1 MQNLSLTPRPV
12 ARFVSL
18 GIGCAAVLSA
28 LCSGARAENIAIV
41 VGVNQYPGLRPGSNL
56 GGCVNDAKLMGEKLG
71 AYKFNVTLL
80 ADDQAT
86 KQNILSTIT
95 ALKTK
100 LKPED
105 HFALYFAGH
114 GTVASNGESVLLTYS
129 SKDASESGDIQN
141 DELYQAVRALPA
153 RAKTILLDSCHSGGM
168 VRSVTGLRKA
178 GRFSPRVYIRSAR
191 LQRGVGDGGSGEK
204 AWQKVKVN
212 GADDM
217 SDITKN
223 GGVCYFTAALKT
235 QVANETE
242 MEGVRHG
249 VFTFYLASK
258 LTGKKDLWQD
268 VSAAV
273 STGVLEMTEGEQ
285 KPVLAPTGFLSRSV
299 FEGGGSPGPS
309 PTPKPGPNPNPPTP
323 PSPPPAPAMTLDKL
337 YALSAPDPS
346 RVKLLMTPEISPVKV
361 GQQVR
366 FRIEAG
372 MEGYLLLIGRDPSG
386 KLEILYPVQNEVKAS
401 KVAVGDVITVPG
413 ASDEA
418 MTPDT
423 IGTDGLKAIL
433 FTSQEAADALLKSF
447 GGGSMSMKQADKA
460 WKTVKVKAGP
470 FYTSELITRIV
481 GG

>member
-1 MQNLSLTPRPV
+1 MQTLRINTCRTGRLLSFGTVCLAV
-12 ARFVSL
+12 ISSL
-18 GIGCAAVLSA
+18 CATAH
-28 LCSGARAENIAIV
+28 AENIALV

-56 GGCVNDAKLMGEKLG
+56 GGCVNDAKLIGDKLQG
-71 AYKFNVTLL
+71 YKFNVTLL

-86 KQNILSTIT
+86 KANILSTING
-95 ALKTK
+95 LKAK

-114 GTVASNGESVLLTYS
+114 GTVASNGESVILTYS
-129 SKDASESGDIQN
+129 SKDANESGDIQN

-168 VRSVTGLRKA
+168 VRSVTGLRKS
-178 GRFSPRVYIRSAR
+178 GKFVPRVYVRSQR
-191 LQRGVGDGGSGEK
+191 LKRGVGGDK

-242 MEGVRHG
+242 MEGTRHG

-273 STGVLEMTEGEQ
+273 STGVLEVTEGEQ

-299 FEGGGSPGPS
+299 FEGGGTPSPGPGPK
-309 PTPKPGPNPNPPTP
+309 PTPNPPSPPTP
-323 PSPPPAPAMTLDKL
+323 PSMSLDKL

-346 RVKLLMTPEISPVKV
+346 RVKLLMTPEMSPVKV

-366 FRIEAG
+366 FRVEAG
-372 MEGYLLLIGRDPSG
+372 MDGYLLLIGRDPEG
-386 KLEILYPVQNEVKAS
+386 KLEILYPAENQVSAA
-401 KVAVGDVITVPG
+401 KVTAGSVVLVPG

-423 IGTDGLKAIL
+423 PGTDGLKAIL
-433 FTSQEAADALLKSF
+433 FTSQEAADAMLKSF
-447 GGGSMSMKQADKA
+447 GGGAMSLKQADKA

-470 FYTSELITRIV
+470 FYTSELITQIV
-481 GG
+481 GDQP

>member
-1 MQNLSLTPRPV
+1 MKLRRSFSVAVGVGVGCLAALS
-12 ARFVSL
+12 S
-18 GIGCAAVLSA
+18 
-28 LCSGARAENIAIV
+28 LCSAAWAENIALV

-56 GGCVNDAKLMGEKLG
+56 GGCVNDAKLMGEKLT

-86 KQNILSTIT
+86 KAKILSTING
-95 ALKTK
+95 LKAK

-129 SKDASESGDIQN
+129 SQDANESGDIQN

-168 VRSVTGLRKA
+168 VRSVTGLRKS
-178 GRFSPRVYIRSAR
+178 GKFSPRVYIRSAR
-191 LQRGVGDGGSGEK
+191 LKRGVGNGASGEK
-204 AWQKVKVN
+204 AWQKVRVN
-212 GADDM
+212 GADDF

-273 STGVLEMTEGEQ
+273 STGVMDITEGEQ
-285 KPVLAPTGFLSRSV
+285 KPVLAPTGFLGRSV
-299 FEGGGSPGPS
+299 FEGGGGPGPG
-309 PTPKPGPNPNPPTP
+309 PKPGPDPTPPNPP
-323 PSPPPAPAMTLDKL
+323 SMSLDKL

-346 RVKLLMTPEISPVKV
+346 KIKLLMTPEMSPVKV
-361 GQQVR
+361 GQQVK
-366 FRIEAG
+366 FRVEAG
-372 MEGYLLLIGRDPSG
+372 MDGYLLLIGRDPSG

-401 KVAVGDVITVPG
+401 KVTAGSVITVPG

-423 IGTDGLKAIL
+423 VGTDGLKAIL
-433 FTSQEAADALLKSF
+433 FSSQGAAEAMLKSF
-447 GGGSMSMKQADKA
+447 GGGTMSMKDADKA
-460 WKTVKVKAGP
+460 WKTVKVKTGP
-470 FYTSELITRIV
+470 FYTSELITQIV

>member
-1 MQNLSLTPRPV
+1 MKLQRSL
-12 ARFVSL
+12 SL
-18 GIGCAAVLSA
+18 GIGCLAALSS
-28 LCSGARAENIAIV
+28 LCSAAWAENIALVI
-41 VGVNQYPGLRPGSNL
+41 GVNQYPGLRPGSNL
-56 GGCVNDAKLMGEKLG
+56 GGCVNDAKLIGEKLG

-86 KQNILSTIT
+86 KAKILSTISG
-95 ALKTK
+95 LKAK

-129 SKDASESGDIQN
+129 SQDANESGDIQN

-178 GRFSPRVYIRSAR
+178 GKFSPRVYIRSAR
-191 LQRGVGDGGSGEK
+191 LKRGPGDGEGGEK
-204 AWQKVKVN
+204 AWQKVKAN
-212 GADDM
+212 GADDF

-249 VFTFYLASK
+249 VFTYYLASK

-273 STGVLEMTEGEQ
+273 STGVLEVTEGEQ
-285 KPVLAPTGFLSRSV
+285 KPVLAPTGFLSRAV
-299 FEGGGSPGPS
+299 FEGGGGSGPGP
-309 PTPKPGPNPNPPTP
+309 KPEPNPPAP
-323 PSPPPAPAMTLDKL
+323 PSISLDKL

-346 RVKLLMTPEISPVKV
+346 KIKLLMTPEMSPVKV
-361 GQQVR
+361 GQQVK
-366 FRIEAG
+366 FRVEAG
-372 MEGYLLLIGRDPSG
+372 MDGYLLLIGRDPAG

-401 KVAVGDVITVPG
+401 KVAAGDVITVPG

-423 IGTDGLKAIL
+423 PGTDGLKAIL
-433 FTSQEAADALLKSF
+433 FSSQEAAEAMLKSF
-447 GGGSMSMKQADKA
+447 GGGTLSMKEADKA
-460 WKTVKVKAGP
+460 WKTVKVKTGP
-470 FYTSELITRIV
+470 FYTSELITQIV
-481 GG
+481 GAQP

>member
-1 MQNLSLTPRPV
+1 MKFLSLKSRRILTLGAVSV
-12 ARFVSL
+12 AVFSSL
-18 GIGCAAVLSA
+18 FSASAAWA
-28 LCSGARAENIAIV
+28 DNIALV

-56 GGCVNDAKLMGEKLG
+56 GGCVNDAKLIGEKLK
-71 AYKFNVTLL
+71 AYQFNVTML

-86 KQNILSTIT
+86 KANILGAIT

-114 GTVASNGESVLLTYS
+114 GTVASNGESVILTYS
-129 SKDASESGDIQN
+129 SQDANESGDIQN
-141 DELYQAVRALPA
+141 DELYQAVRSLPS

-168 VRSVTGLRKA
+168 VRSVTGLRKS
-178 GRFSPRVYIRSAR
+178 GRFSPRVYVRSAR
-191 LQRGVGDGGSGEK
+191 LKAGAGSEK
-204 AWQKVKVN
+204 TWQKVKVN
-212 GADDM
+212 GADDL

-242 MEGVRHG
+242 MAGERHG

-268 VSAAV
+268 ISAAV
-273 STGVLEMTEGEQ
+273 STGVLDVTEGEQ
-285 KPVLAPTGFLSRSV
+285 KPVLAPTGFLTRTV
-299 FEGGGSPGPS
+299 FETGAS
-309 PTPKPGPNPNPPTP
+309 PTPKPTPNPPAP
-323 PSPPPAPAMTLDKL
+323 PTMSLDKL

-346 RVKLLMTPEISPVKV
+346 KVKLIMTPEMSPVKV

-366 FRIEAG
+366 FKVETG
-372 MEGYLLLIGRDPSG
+372 MEGYLLLIGRDPAG
-386 KLEILYPVQNEVKAS
+386 KLEILYPAQDQVSAA
-401 KVAVGDVITVPG
+401 KVTAGSVISVPG
-413 ASDEA
+413 GSDEA

-423 IGTDGLKAIL
+423 PGTDGLKAIL
-433 FTSQEAADALLKSF
+433 FTSREAADAMLKSF
-447 GGGSMSMKQADKA
+447 GGGALSMKAADKA

-470 FYTSELITRIV
+470 FYTSELITQIV
-481 GG
+481 GE